1 MQLYELPV
9 RQLVHSRSC
18 CTRGERVTWL
28 RCSGRSSGFE
38 PVQSHN
44 CRVSSAHQRS
54 LPGVA
59 VSSAVD
65 PRPPTGAL
73 LSGGAPTT
81 TPQWPDQAERAA
93 RVASWGALGRG
104 TLTRAIHDDWTDVRN
119 DRSQPSPASGG
130 GVSVGGEA
138 AEAQAVQLTSKLSGR
153 PPHGP

>member
-1 MQLYELPV
+1 V

-38 PVQSHN
+38 PVQTHN
-44 CRVSSAHQRS
+44 CRVNSAQQRS

-59 VSSAVD
+59 VSSAVGSCS
-65 PRPPTGAL
+65 PTGAL

-81 TPQWPDQAERAA
+81 TPQWPDQAKSAM
-93 RVASWGALGRG
+93 RVASWGALGRR
-104 TLTRAIHDDWTDVRN
+104 TLTRAIHDDWTVLRN
-119 DRSQPSPASGG
+119 DRSQPSPASGRV
-130 GVSVGGEA
+130 VSVGGEA
-138 AEAQAVQLTSKLSGR
+138 AEAQAVQPTSKLSGW